1 MYNNINR
8 RRGKKMMKN
17 FFFYYFFSMDCPLS
31 VMSDGR
37 K

>member
-8 RRGKKMMKN
+8 GRGKKMMKN

>member
-8 RRGKKMMKN
+8 GRGKKMMKK
-17 FFFYYFFSMDCPLS
+17 FFFYYFFGMDCPLS
-31 VMSDGR
+31 VMFDGR